1 MEESTKVSKF
11 LVDLNISVQLRDL
24 TTMRNTSQSVTRLLR
39 KSPSGLLKVYGVIE
53 KCNCQVRTAP
63 EY

>member
-11 LVDLNISVQLRDL
+11 LVDLKISVQVRDL

-39 KSPSGLLKVYGVIE
+39 KSPSGLVKVDGMVAE
-53 KCNCQVRTAP
+53 CN
-63 EY
+63 